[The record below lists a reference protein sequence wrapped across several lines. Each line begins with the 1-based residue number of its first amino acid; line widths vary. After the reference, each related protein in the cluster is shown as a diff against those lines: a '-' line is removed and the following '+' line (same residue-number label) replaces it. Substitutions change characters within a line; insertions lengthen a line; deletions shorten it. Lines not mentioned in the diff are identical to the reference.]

1 MIMFNHVDIHCPII
15 RNFIQAS
22 VVMSH
27 ESNVH
32 ISVSESVISQLKA
45 LSHECRIS
53 LRMRNEC
60 HFLASVDISFMPV

>member
-22 VVMSH
+22 AVMSREKQH
-27 ESNVH
+27 M
-32 ISVSESVISQLKA
+32 SVSESVISQLKA

-60 HFLASVDISFMPV
+60 HFLASDDISFMPG